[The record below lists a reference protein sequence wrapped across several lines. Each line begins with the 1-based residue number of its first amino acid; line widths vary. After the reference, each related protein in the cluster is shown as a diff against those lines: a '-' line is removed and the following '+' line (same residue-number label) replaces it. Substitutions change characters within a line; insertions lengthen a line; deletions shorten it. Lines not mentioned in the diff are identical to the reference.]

1 MKVSNK
7 GSLSDCGH
15 AALRGRRGAGV
26 VGQASRKAA
35 DSLGVRRRPGDR
47 HVTGS
52 GKG

>member
-1 MKVSNK
+1 MEAVCPA
-7 GSLSDCGH
+7 GSV
-15 AALRGRRGAGV
+15 RGV
-26 VGQASRKAA
+26 VGQASRGGG